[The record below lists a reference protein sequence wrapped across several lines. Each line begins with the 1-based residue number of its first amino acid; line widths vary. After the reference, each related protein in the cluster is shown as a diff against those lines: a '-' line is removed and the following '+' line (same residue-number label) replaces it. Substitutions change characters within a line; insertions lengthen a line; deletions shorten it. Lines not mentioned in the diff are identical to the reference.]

1 MGGVEVDL
9 SCYFY
14 RIKLLPKILKG
25 IYLKVERKHSI
36 SFKLLRWVLSAA
48 LLVGFVL
55 SFTQIAYDVL
65 VTRQLIDSD
74 AKRILA
80 MFKDPSTQALY
91 SLDRDM
97 GEQVVGGL
105 LKHEAVRAVMIGHEG
120 EPVLA
125 EGSRELQELF
135 CRALTDMVFSQERIY
150 QTALVG
156 STDPSE
162 YYGDLRITID
172 TAIYGERLLKNS
184 IVILVSGIL
193 RALILGLVLYLIY
206 HALLTRPLA
215 KIIRHLGR
223 INPDRPGEYQLPM
236 MSGHEKNELGVWSN
250 KVNQLLASIERNTY
264 LRREAEDS
272 LLLMSQIDF
281 LTGLPNRQELQLQL
295 DKIIDDAREKQQG
308 VAVLCVGLDDF
319 KNINEQ
325 HNYQIGDLLLQ
336 GVAQRLRIH
345 TIHDGCVAR
354 LGGDQFVIV
363 HPEIKEPEQAAVL
376 AQNILDSLKEP
387 VIMTQSYSSELVSIR
402 LNATIGITLYPDDGD
417 STELLLQQA
426 EQTMQLA
433 KTGARNRYQFFI
445 ASIDMEMRKRRRL
458 KKELKDAIANNQLFL
473 VYQPQINYSTKKIIG
488 VEALLRWKHP
498 ELGMISPDI
507 FIPLAEQSSNIIE
520 IGEWVLEH
528 ACQQLR
534 IWIDGGMSDLRM
546 AVNLSAVQLHHTGL
560 LHLVQ
565 EKLAMYNLCPGN
577 LELEVTETG
586 LMEDIKAAAKN
597 LRGLRSMGVLVAID
611 DFGTGYSSLS
621 YLKTLSLDKIKI
633 DKSFVQDM
641 LDSEDNA
648 IIVKTIIQLSKSLG
662 MQVIAEGVETLE
674 QERFIVALG
683 CDEGQGY
690 LYGKPTIASNV
701 SLLVNK
707 A

>member
-1 MGGVEVDL
+1 MN
-9 SCYFY
+9 
-14 RIKLLPKILKG
+14 I
-25 IYLKVERKHSI
+25 ERKHSL

-48 LLVGFVL
+48 LLVGFAFSL
-55 SFTQIAYDVL
+55 TQIAYDAFI
-65 VTRQLIDSD
+65 TRHLIESD
-74 AKRILA
+74 AERILA

-91 SLDRDM
+91 SLDQNM
-97 GEQVVGGL
+97 GQQVVVGL
-105 LKHEAVRAVMIGHEG
+105 LKHEAVRSAMIGNDG

-125 EGSRELQELF
+125 QGSRELRKLF
-135 CRALTDMVFSQERIY
+135 GRNLTDMVFSQERAY
-150 QTALVG
+150 QIPLVS
-156 STDPSE
+156 STNPDE
-162 YYGDLRITID
+162 HYGDLRIVLD
-172 TAIYGERLLKNS
+172 TAVYGERLLTNAV
-184 IVILVSGIL
+184 VILASGIL
-193 RALILGLVLYLIY
+193 RALVLGLVLYLIY

-223 INPDRPGEYQLPM
+223 INPDRPGEYQLPVL
-236 MSGHEKNELGVWSN
+236 SGHEDNELGVWTRN
-250 KVNQLLASIERNTY
+250 VNQLLASIERNTD

-295 DKIIDDAREKQQG
+295 DKIIDDARDKQQG
-308 VAVLCVGLDDF
+308 VAVLCLGLDDF

-325 HNYQIGDLLLQ
+325 HNYQIGDWLLQ
-336 GVAQRLRIH
+336 GLAQRLRIH
-345 TIHDGCVAR
+345 TGLDGCLAR

-363 HPEIKEPEQAAVL
+363 LSGIKDPEQAAAL

-387 VIMTQSYSSELVSIR
+387 LVMAQSFGPEFLSVR

-417 STELLLQQA
+417 NTELLLQQA

-433 KTGARNRYQFFI
+433 KRGARNRYQFFI
-445 ASIDMEMRKRRRL
+445 ASIDLEMRKRRRL
-458 KKELKDAIANNQLFL
+458 KKELKDAIINNQLYL
-473 VYQPQINYSTKKIIG
+473 VYQPQINYYTKKIIG
-488 VEALLRWKHP
+488 VEALLRWNHP
-498 ELGMISPDI
+498 ELGLIPPDV

-520 IGEWVLEH
+520 IGEWVLDQ

-534 IWIDGGMSDLRM
+534 SWIDDGMHDFRM
-546 AVNLSAVQLHHTGL
+546 AVNLSATQLHHADL
-560 LHLVQ
+560 LRQVK
-565 EKLAMYNLCPGN
+565 EKLAMYDLHPSS

-597 LRGLRSMGVLVAID
+597 LRGLRDIGVLVAID

-674 QERFIVALG
+674 QERFIIELG

-690 LYGKPTIASNV
+690 LYGKPSMASQV
-701 SLLVNK
+701 RLLVNN

>member
-1 MGGVEVDL
+1 MN
-9 SCYFY
+9 
-14 RIKLLPKILKG
+14 I
-25 IYLKVERKHSI
+25 ERKHSL

-48 LLVGFVL
+48 LVVGFAL
-55 SFTQIAYDVL
+55 SFMQIAYDVF
-65 VTRQLIDSD
+65 VTQHLIEND

-91 SLDRDM
+91 SLDQNM
-97 GEQVVGGL
+97 GQQVVVGL
-105 LKHEAVRAVMIGHEG
+105 LKHEAVRSAIIGHEG

-125 EGSRELQELF
+125 QGSRELRDF
-135 CRALTDMVFSQERIY
+135 FGRNLTDLVFSKERAY
-150 QTALVG
+150 QIPLVS
-156 STDPSE
+156 STDPDE
-162 YYGDLRITID
+162 YYGDLRIVLD
-172 TAIYGERLLKNS
+172 TAVYGERLLANAG
-184 IVILVSGIL
+184 VILLSGIL
-193 RALILGLVLYLIY
+193 RALVLGLVLYLIY

-223 INPDRPGEYQLPM
+223 INPDRPGEYQLPILF
-236 MSGHEKNELGVWSN
+236 GHENNELGVWTR
-250 KVNQLLASIERNTY
+250 KVNQLLVSIERNTH

-295 DKIIDDAREKQQG
+295 DKIIDDARDKQQG
-308 VAVLCVGLDDF
+308 VAVLCLGLDDF

-325 HNYQIGDLLLQ
+325 HNYQVGDWLLQ
-336 GVAQRLRIH
+336 GLAQRLRIY
-345 TIHDGCVAR
+345 TERDGCLAR

-363 HPEIKEPEQAAVL
+363 LPSIKDPEQAAAL
-376 AQNILDSLKEP
+376 AHNILDSLKEP
-387 VIMTQSYSSELVSIR
+387 LVMAQSFSPEFLSVR

-417 STELLLQQA
+417 NTEILLQQA

-433 KTGARNRYQFFI
+433 KKGARNRYQFFI
-445 ASIDMEMRKRRRL
+445 ASIDLEMRRRRRL
-458 KKELKDAIANNQLFL
+458 KKELKEAIVNNQLYL
-473 VYQPQINYSTKKIIG
+473 VYQPQISYSTKQIIG
-488 VEALLRWKHP
+488 VEALLRWEHP
-498 ELGMISPDI
+498 ELGMIPPDI

-520 IGEWVLEH
+520 IGEWVLDQ

-534 IWIDGGMSDLRM
+534 AWINSGMSDFRM
-546 AVNLSAVQLHHTGL
+546 AVNLSATQLHHTDL
-560 LHLVQ
+560 LRQVT
-565 EKLAMYNLCPGN
+565 EKLAMYNLQPGS

-597 LRGLRSMGVLVAID
+597 LRGLREIGVLVAID

-662 MQVIAEGVETLE
+662 MQVIAEGVETAE

-690 LYGKPTIASNV
+690 LYSKPASAAVISSLINKVQSTDV
-701 SLLVNK
+701 S
-707 A
+707 

>member
-1 MGGVEVDL
+1 MN
-9 SCYFY
+9 
-14 RIKLLPKILKG
+14 I
-25 IYLKVERKHSI
+25 ERKHSL

-48 LLVGFVL
+48 LLVGLVL
-55 SFTQIAYDVL
+55 SFTQITYDVF
-65 VTRQLIDSD
+65 VTRHLIEND

-91 SLDRDM
+91 SLDHEM
-97 GEQVVGGL
+97 GEQVVVGL
-105 LKHEAVRAVMIGHEG
+105 LKHEAVRSAVIGHEG

-125 EGSRELQELF
+125 QGSRELRNLF
-135 CRALTDMVFSQERIY
+135 GRNLTDLVFSRERAY
-150 QTALVG
+150 QIPLV
-156 STDPSE
+156 SNTDPSE
-162 YYGDLRITID
+162 YYGELRIVLD
-172 TAIYGERLLKNS
+172 TAVYGERLLANAV
-184 IVILVSGIL
+184 VILVSGIL
-193 RALILGLVLYLIY
+193 RALVLGLVLYLIY

-236 MSGHEKNELGVWSN
+236 LSGHEKNELGVWTR
-250 KVNQLLASIERNTY
+250 KVNQLLVSIERNTH

-295 DKIIDDAREKQQG
+295 DKIIDDARDKKEG
-308 VAVLCVGLDDF
+308 VAILCLGLDDF

-325 HNYQIGDLLLQ
+325 HNYQVGDWLLQ
-336 GVAQRLRIH
+336 GIAQRLRIH
-345 TIHDGCVAR
+345 TGRDGCLAR

-363 HPEIKEPEQAAVL
+363 QVGIKDPEQAAVL

-387 VIMTQSYSSELVSIR
+387 LVMAQSFSPDFLSVR
-402 LNATIGITLYPDDGD
+402 LNATIGITLYPDDGGN
-417 STELLLQQA
+417 TELLLQQA

-433 KTGARNRYQFFI
+433 KRGARNRYQFFI
-445 ASIDMEMRKRRRL
+445 ASIDLEMRKRRRL
-458 KKELKDAIANNQLFL
+458 KKELKDAIINHQFHL
-473 VYQPQINYSTKKIIG
+473 VYQPQINYHTKKVIG
-488 VEALLRWKHP
+488 VEALLRWSHP
-498 ELGMISPDI
+498 ELGLIPPDV

-520 IGEWVLEH
+520 IGEWVLDQ

-534 IWIDGGMSDLRM
+534 IWVNAGMSDFRM
-546 AVNLSAVQLHHTGL
+546 AVNLSATQLHHPDL
-560 LHLVQ
+560 LRQVQ
-565 EKLAMYNLCPGN
+565 EKLTMYDLRPGS

-586 LMEDIKAAAKN
+586 LMEDIKAAANN
-597 LRGLRSMGVLVAID
+597 LRGLRDMGVLVAID

-662 MQVIAEGVETLE
+662 MQVIAEGVETQE
-674 QERFIVALG
+674 QERFIIELG

-690 LYGKPTIASNV
+690 LYGKPTVASNV
-701 SLLVNK
+701 SLMVNK

>member
-1 MGGVEVDL
+1 MN
-9 SCYFY
+9 
-14 RIKLLPKILKG
+14 
-25 IYLKVERKHSI
+25 VERKNSL
-36 SFKLLRWVLSAA
+36 SFKLLRWVLGAA
-48 LLVGFVL
+48 LMVGLTLGFL
-55 SFTQIAYDVL
+55 QIAYDVF

-74 AKRILA
+74 AERILA

-91 SLDRDM
+91 SLDHDM
-97 GEQVVGGL
+97 GQQVVEGL
-105 LKHEAVRAVMIGHEG
+105 LQHEAVRAALIGHYG

-125 EGSRELQELF
+125 EGSRQLSNQTY
-135 CRALTDMVFSQERIY
+135 RGLTDWVFSAERRY
-150 QTALVG
+150 QIPLVG
-156 STDPSE
+156 GSDADE
-162 YYGDLRITID
+162 YYGDLHIVLD
-172 TAIYGERLLKNS
+172 TASYGERLLNNAV
-184 IVILVSGIL
+184 VILVSGIL
-193 RALILGLVLYLIY
+193 RALVLGLVLYLIY

-223 INPDRPGEYQLPM
+223 INPDRPGEYQLPVLF
-236 MSGHEKNELGVWSN
+236 GHEQNELGVWSR
-250 KVNQLLASIERNTY
+250 KVNQLLTSIERNTH

-308 VAVLCVGLDDF
+308 VAVLCLGLDDF

-325 HNYQIGDLLLQ
+325 HNYQIGDWLLQ

-345 TIHDGCVAR
+345 TEYSGCLAR

-363 HPEIKEPEQAAVL
+363 QPDIQDPEQAAAL

-387 VIMTQSYSSELVSIR
+387 LMMAKSYSPEFLSVR
-402 LNATIGITLYPDDGD
+402 LHATVGITLYPDDGD
-417 STELLLQQA
+417 NTELLLQQA

-433 KTGARNRYQFFI
+433 KKGARNRYQFFI
-445 ASIDMEMRKRRRL
+445 ASIDVEMRKRRRL
-458 KKELKDAIANNQLFL
+458 KKELKEAIANNQLYL
-473 VYQPQINYSTKKIIG
+473 VYQPQINYHTKKVIG

-498 ELGMISPDI
+498 ELGMIPPDV

-520 IGEWVLEH
+520 IGEWVLDQ

-534 IWIDGGMSDLRM
+534 IWINAGMTDFRM
-546 AVNLSAVQLHHTGL
+546 AVNLSAAQLHHADL
-560 LHLVQ
+560 LRQVQ
-565 EKLAMYNLCPGN
+565 KKLSTYSLSAGS

-597 LRGLRSMGVLVAID
+597 LRGLRDMGVLVAID

-662 MQVIAEGVETLE
+662 MQVIAEGVETVE

-690 LYGKPTIASNV
+690 FYGKPALPMHV
-701 SLLVNK
+701 GLLVHN

>member
-1 MGGVEVDL
+1 
-9 SCYFY
+9 
-14 RIKLLPKILKG
+14 
-25 IYLKVERKHSI
+25 
-36 SFKLLRWVLSAA
+36 
-48 LLVGFVL
+48 
-55 SFTQIAYDVL
+55 
-65 VTRQLIDSD
+65 
-74 AKRILA
+74 
-80 MFKDPSTQALY
+80 
-91 SLDRDM
+91 
-97 GEQVVGGL
+97 
-105 LKHEAVRAVMIGHEG
+105 MIGNDG

-125 EGSRELQELF
+125 QGSRELRKLF
-135 CRALTDMVFSQERIY
+135 GRNLTDMVFSQERAY
-150 QTALVG
+150 QIPLVS
-156 STDPSE
+156 STNPDE
-162 YYGDLRITID
+162 HYGDLRIVLD
-172 TAIYGERLLKNS
+172 TAVYGERLLTNAV
-184 IVILVSGIL
+184 VILASGIL
-193 RALILGLVLYLIY
+193 RALVLGLVLYLIY

-223 INPDRPGEYQLPM
+223 INPDRPGEYQLPVL
-236 MSGHEKNELGVWSN
+236 SGHEDNELGVWTRN
-250 KVNQLLASIERNTY
+250 VNQLLASIERNTD

-295 DKIIDDAREKQQG
+295 DKIIDDARDKQQG
-308 VAVLCVGLDDF
+308 VAVLCLGLDDF

-325 HNYQIGDLLLQ
+325 HNYQIGDWLLQ
-336 GVAQRLRIH
+336 GLAQRLRIH
-345 TIHDGCVAR
+345 TGLDGCLAR

-363 HPEIKEPEQAAVL
+363 LSGIKDPEQAAAL

-387 VIMTQSYSSELVSIR
+387 LIMVQSFSPEFLSVR

-417 STELLLQQA
+417 NTELLLQQA

-433 KTGARNRYQFFI
+433 KRGARNRYQFFI
-445 ASIDMEMRKRRRL
+445 ASIDLEMRKRRRL
-458 KKELKDAIANNQLFL
+458 KKELKDAIINNQLYL
-473 VYQPQINYSTKKIIG
+473 VYQPQINYYTKKIIG
-488 VEALLRWKHP
+488 VEALLRWNHP
-498 ELGMISPDI
+498 ELGLIPPDV

-520 IGEWVLEH
+520 IGEWVLDQ

-534 IWIDGGMSDLRM
+534 SWIDDGMHDFRM
-546 AVNLSAVQLHHTGL
+546 AVNLSATQLHHADL
-560 LHLVQ
+560 LRQVK
-565 EKLAMYNLCPGN
+565 EKLAMYDLHPSS

-597 LRGLRSMGVLVAID
+597 LRGLRDIGVLVAID

-674 QERFIVALG
+674 QERFIIELG

-690 LYGKPTIASNV
+690 LYGKPSMASQV
-701 SLLVNK
+701 RLLVNN

>member
-1 MGGVEVDL
+1 MN
-9 SCYFY
+9 
-14 RIKLLPKILKG
+14 I
-25 IYLKVERKHSI
+25 ERKHSL

-48 LLVGFVL
+48 LLVGFAL
-55 SFTQIAYDVL
+55 SFTQIAYDVF
-65 VTRQLIDSD
+65 VTRHLIEND
-74 AKRILA
+74 AERILA

-91 SLDRDM
+91 SLDHEM
-97 GEQVVGGL
+97 GQQVVVGL
-105 LKHEAVRAVMIGHEG
+105 LKHEAVRSAVIGHEG
-120 EPVLA
+120 EPALA
-125 EGSRELQELF
+125 QGSRELRNLL
-135 CRALTDMVFSQERIY
+135 CRHLTDLVFSQERAY
-150 QTALVG
+150 QIPLV
-156 STDPSE
+156 SNTDPDE
-162 YYGDLRITID
+162 YYGDLRIVLD
-172 TAIYGERLLKNS
+172 TAVYGERLLANAV
-184 IVILVSGIL
+184 VILVSGIL
-193 RALILGLVLYLIY
+193 RALVLGLVLYLIY

-236 MSGHEKNELGVWSN
+236 LSGHENNELGIWTR
-250 KVNQLLASIERNTY
+250 KVNQLLVSIERNTH

-295 DKIIDDAREKQQG
+295 DKIIDDARDKHEG
-308 VAVLCVGLDDF
+308 VAILCLGLDDF

-325 HNYQIGDLLLQ
+325 HNYQVGDWLLQ
-336 GVAQRLRIH
+336 GIAQRLRIH
-345 TIHDGCVAR
+345 TDRDGCLAR

-363 HPEIKEPEQAAVL
+363 QVGIKDPEQAAVL

-387 VIMTQSYSSELVSIR
+387 LVMAQTFNPDFLSIR
-402 LNATIGITLYPDDGD
+402 LNATIGITLYPEDGGN
-417 STELLLQQA
+417 TELLLQQA

-433 KTGARNRYQFFI
+433 KRGARNRYQFFI
-445 ASIDMEMRKRRRL
+445 ASIDLEMRKRRRL
-458 KKELKDAIANNQLFL
+458 KKELKDAIINNQLHL
-473 VYQPQINYSTKKIIG
+473 VYQPQINYHTKKVIG
-488 VEALLRWKHP
+488 VEALLRWNHP
-498 ELGMISPDI
+498 ELGMIPPDV

-520 IGEWVLEH
+520 IGEWVLDQ

-534 IWIDGGMSDLRM
+534 IWINGGMKDFRM
-546 AVNLSAVQLHHTGL
+546 AVNLSATQLHHPDL
-560 LHLVQ
+560 LRQVQ
-565 EKLAMYNLCPGN
+565 EKLSMYNLNPSS

-597 LRGLRSMGVLVAID
+597 LRGLRDIGVLVAID

-641 LDSEDNA
+641 LDSEDNS

-674 QERFIVALG
+674 QERFIIELG

-690 LYGKPTIASNV
+690 LYGRPTVASHV
-701 SLLVNK
+701 SLMVNN

>member
-1 MGGVEVDL
+1 MN
-9 SCYFY
+9 
-14 RIKLLPKILKG
+14 I
-25 IYLKVERKHSI
+25 ERKHSL

-48 LLVGFVL
+48 LLVGIAL
-55 SFTQIAYDVL
+55 SFTQITYDVF

-74 AKRILA
+74 AERILA

-91 SLDRDM
+91 SLDHHM
-97 GEQVVGGL
+97 GQQVVGGL
-105 LKHEAVRAVMIGHEG
+105 LKHEAVRAVVIGHQG

-125 EGSRELQELF
+125 EGSRELSSLT
-135 CRALTDMVFSQERIY
+135 CRKLTDLVFSQERSY
-150 QTALVG
+150 QIPLV
-156 STDPSE
+156 SNSDPDE
-162 YYGDLRITID
+162 YYGELRIVLD
-172 TAIYGERLLKNS
+172 TATYGERLLKNAV
-184 IVILVSGIL
+184 IILVSGIV

-206 HALLTRPLA
+206 HALLTRPLE

-223 INPDRPGEYQLPM
+223 INPDRPGEYQLPIL
-236 MSGHEKNELGVWSN
+236 SGHEENELGVWTH
-250 KVNQLLASIERNTY
+250 KVNQLLASIERNTH

-295 DKIIDDAREKQQG
+295 DKIIDDASENQQG
-308 VAVLCVGLDDF
+308 VAVLCLGLDDF

-325 HNYQIGDLLLQ
+325 HNYQIGDWLLQ

-345 TIHDGCVAR
+345 TERDGCLAR

-363 HPEIKEPEQAAVL
+363 QPGIQDPEQAAGL

-387 VIMTQSYSSELVSIR
+387 LMMTQSYSSERLSIR

-458 KKELKDAIANNQLFL
+458 KKELKEAIANDQLYL

-498 ELGMISPDI
+498 ELGMIPPDV

-520 IGEWVLEH
+520 IGEWVLDQ

-534 IWIDGGMSDLRM
+534 VWINDGMSDLRM
-546 AVNLSAVQLHHTGL
+546 AVNLSAVQLHHADL
-560 LHLVQ
+560 LRLVQ
-565 EKLAMYNLCPGN
+565 EKLTLYDLRASS

-597 LRGLRSMGVLVAID
+597 LRGLRNLGVLIAID

-662 MQVIAEGVETLE
+662 MQVIAEGVETVE

-701 SLLVNK
+701 SLMIKN
-707 A
+707 AQ

>member
-1 MGGVEVDL
+1 MNID
-9 SCYFY
+9 
-14 RIKLLPKILKG
+14 
-25 IYLKVERKHSI
+25 RKHSL

-48 LLVGFVL
+48 LLVGFVFSL
-55 SFTQIAYDVL
+55 TQIAYDAYI
-65 VTRQLIDSD
+65 TRHLIESD

-91 SLDRDM
+91 SLDHDM
-97 GEQVVGGL
+97 GQQVVVGL
-105 LKHEAVRAVMIGHEG
+105 LKHEAVRSAVIGNEG

-125 EGSRELQELF
+125 RGSRDL
-135 CRALTDMVFSQERIY
+135 RRVVGRNLTDLVFAQERTY
-150 QTALVG
+150 QTPLVSG
-156 STDPSE
+156 SDPDE
-162 YYGDLRITID
+162 YYGDLRIVLD
-172 TAIYGERLLKNS
+172 TAVYGERFLANAV
-184 IVILVSGIL
+184 VILVSGIL
-193 RALILGLVLYLIY
+193 RALVLGLVLYLIY

-223 INPDRPGEYQLPM
+223 INPDRPGEYQLPLL
-236 MSGHEKNELGVWSN
+236 SGHEKNELGVWTD
-250 KVNQLLASIERNTY
+250 KVNQLLVSIERNTH

-295 DKIIDDAREKQQG
+295 DSIIDDSRETQKG
-308 VAVLCVGLDDF
+308 VAVLCLGLDDF

-325 HNYQIGDLLLQ
+325 HNYQIGDWLLQ

-345 TIHDGCVAR
+345 AERDGCLAR

-363 HPEIKEPEQAAVL
+363 QPGIKDPEQAAAL

-387 VIMTQSYSSELVSIR
+387 LVMAQAFSPEFLSVR

-417 STELLLQQA
+417 NTELLLQQA

-433 KTGARNRYQFFI
+433 KRGARNRYQFFI

-458 KKELKDAIANNQLFL
+458 KKELKDAIVNNQLYL
-473 VYQPQINYSTKKIIG
+473 VYQPQINYSSNKVIG

-498 ELGMISPDI
+498 ELGMIAPDV

-520 IGEWVLEH
+520 IGEWVLDH

-534 IWIDGGMSDLRM
+534 LWIDEGISDLRM
-546 AVNLSAVQLHHTGL
+546 AVNLSAAQLHHADL
-560 LHLVQ
+560 LRVVQ
-565 EKLAMYNLCPGN
+565 EKLTTYNLDAGS

-586 LMEDIKAAAKN
+586 LMEDIKAAASN
-597 LRGLRSMGVLVAID
+597 LRGLRRMGVLIAID

-674 QERFIVALG
+674 QERFIIQLG

-690 LYGKPTIASNV
+690 LYSKPASASEITALIRRV
-701 SLLVNK
+701 
-707 A
+707 AG

>member
-1 MGGVEVDL
+1 MN
-9 SCYFY
+9 
-14 RIKLLPKILKG
+14 I
-25 IYLKVERKHSI
+25 ERKHSL

-48 LLVGFVL
+48 LLVGFAL
-55 SFTQIAYDVL
+55 SFTQIAYDVF
-65 VTRQLIDSD
+65 VTRHLIEND
-74 AKRILA
+74 AERILA

-91 SLDRDM
+91 SLDHEM
-97 GEQVVGGL
+97 GQQVVVGL
-105 LKHEAVRAVMIGHEG
+105 LKHEAVRSAVIGHEG
-120 EPVLA
+120 EPALA
-125 EGSRELQELF
+125 QGSRELRNLL
-135 CRALTDMVFSQERIY
+135 CRHLTDLVFSQERAY
-150 QTALVG
+150 QIPLV
-156 STDPSE
+156 SNTDPDE
-162 YYGDLRITID
+162 YYGDLRIVLD
-172 TAIYGERLLKNS
+172 TAVYGERLLANAV
-184 IVILVSGIL
+184 VILVSGIL
-193 RALILGLVLYLIY
+193 RALVLGLVLYLIY

-236 MSGHEKNELGVWSN
+236 LSGHENNELGIWTR
-250 KVNQLLASIERNTY
+250 KVNQLLVSIERNTH

-295 DKIIDDAREKQQG
+295 DKIIDDARDKHEG
-308 VAVLCVGLDDF
+308 VAILCLGLDDF

-325 HNYQIGDLLLQ
+325 HNYQVGDWLLQ
-336 GVAQRLRIH
+336 GIAQRLRIH
-345 TIHDGCVAR
+345 TDRDGCLAR

-363 HPEIKEPEQAAVL
+363 QVGIKDPEQAAVL

-387 VIMTQSYSSELVSIR
+387 LVMAQTFNPDFLSIR
-402 LNATIGITLYPDDGD
+402 LNATIGITLYPEDGGN
-417 STELLLQQA
+417 TELLLQQA

-433 KTGARNRYQFFI
+433 KRGARNRYQFFI
-445 ASIDMEMRKRRRL
+445 ASIDLEMRKRRRL
-458 KKELKDAIANNQLFL
+458 KKELKDAIINNQLHL
-473 VYQPQINYSTKKIIG
+473 VYQPQINYHTKKVIG
-488 VEALLRWKHP
+488 VEALLRWNHP
-498 ELGMISPDI
+498 ELGMIPPDV
-507 FIPLAEQSSNIIE
+507 FIPLAEQSSNIID
-520 IGEWVLEH
+520 IGEWVLDQ

-534 IWIDGGMSDLRM
+534 IWINGGMKDFRM
-546 AVNLSAVQLHHTGL
+546 AVNLSATQLHHPDL
-560 LHLVQ
+560 LRQVQ
-565 EKLAMYNLCPGN
+565 EKLSMYNLNPSS

-597 LRGLRSMGVLVAID
+597 LRGLRDIGVLVAID

-674 QERFIVALG
+674 QERFIIELG

-690 LYGKPTIASNV
+690 LYGRPTVASHV
-701 SLLVNK
+701 SLMVNN

>member
-1 MGGVEVDL
+1 MN
-9 SCYFY
+9 
-14 RIKLLPKILKG
+14 I
-25 IYLKVERKHSI
+25 ERKHSL

-48 LLVGFVL
+48 LLVGFAL
-55 SFTQIAYDVL
+55 SFTQIAYDVF
-65 VTRQLIDSD
+65 VTRHLIEND
-74 AKRILA
+74 AERILA

-91 SLDRDM
+91 SLDHEM
-97 GEQVVGGL
+97 GQQVVVGL
-105 LKHEAVRAVMIGHEG
+105 LKHEAVRSAVIGHEG
-120 EPVLA
+120 EPALA
-125 EGSRELQELF
+125 QGSRELRNLL
-135 CRALTDMVFSQERIY
+135 CRHLTDLVFSQERAY
-150 QTALVG
+150 QIPLV
-156 STDPSE
+156 SNTDPDE
-162 YYGDLRITID
+162 YYGDLRIVLD
-172 TAIYGERLLKNS
+172 TAVYGERLLANAV
-184 IVILVSGIL
+184 VILVSGIL
-193 RALILGLVLYLIY
+193 RALVLGLVLYLIY

-236 MSGHEKNELGVWSN
+236 LSGHENNELGIWTR
-250 KVNQLLASIERNTY
+250 KVNQLLVSIERNTH

-295 DKIIDDAREKQQG
+295 DKIIDDARDKHEG
-308 VAVLCVGLDDF
+308 VAILCLGLDDF

-325 HNYQIGDLLLQ
+325 HNYQVGDWLLQ
-336 GVAQRLRIH
+336 GIAQRLRIH
-345 TIHDGCVAR
+345 TDRDGCLAR

-363 HPEIKEPEQAAVL
+363 QVGIKDPEQAAVL

-387 VIMTQSYSSELVSIR
+387 LVMAQTFNPDFLSIR
-402 LNATIGITLYPDDGD
+402 LNATIGITLYPEDGGN
-417 STELLLQQA
+417 TELLLQQA

-433 KTGARNRYQFFI
+433 KRGARNRYQFFI
-445 ASIDMEMRKRRRL
+445 ASIDLEMRKRRRL
-458 KKELKDAIANNQLFL
+458 KKELKDAIINNQLHL
-473 VYQPQINYSTKKIIG
+473 VYQPQINYHTKKVIG
-488 VEALLRWKHP
+488 VEALLRWNHP
-498 ELGMISPDI
+498 ELGMIPPDV

-520 IGEWVLEH
+520 IGEWVLDQ

-534 IWIDGGMSDLRM
+534 IWINGGMKDFRM
-546 AVNLSAVQLHHTGL
+546 AVNLSATQLHHPDL
-560 LHLVQ
+560 LRQVQ
-565 EKLAMYNLCPGN
+565 EKLSMYNLNPSS

-597 LRGLRSMGVLVAID
+597 LRGLRDIGVLVAID

-674 QERFIVALG
+674 QERFIIELG

-690 LYGKPTIASNV
+690 LYGRPTVASHV
-701 SLLVNK
+701 SLMVNN